1 MATLLWVSL
10 LAPFFQ
16 QHLFSSCLYVTFVI
30 LRGGALHQQAWGM
43 MGCPT
48 ALGGQ
53 VGAQVAMLS
62 GRSCIRP
69 GSEGDLEVEMNSVV
83 LRGPGA
89 SRRSAFSRPEPRPDV
104 LTRPQGFFPQG
115 RADLR
120 YSSTVAPRAKPGM
133 CLLALALPACP
144 LHRLGD

>member
-1 MATLLWVSL
+1 MWHTGSVGNLGLGD
-10 LAPFFQ
+10 
-16 QHLFSSCLYVTFVI
+16 T
-30 LRGGALHQQAWGM
+30 WGISPNFEVLEQCTSGPGVM
-43 MGCPT
+43 MECPT

-69 GSEGDLEVEMNSVV
+69 SGEGDLEVEMNSVV
-83 LRGPGA
+83 LRGPEA

-104 LTRPQGFFPQG
+104 LTRPQRFFPQG
-115 RADLR
+115 QADLR

-133 CLLALALPACP
+133 CLPALALPACP